1 MIATKTPM
9 AALRAH
15 RQHGYASREIPAYL
29 SLGGQHAVTN
39 EGEEARGPRVI
50 KIESAPRPE
59 DPKTL

>member
-15 RQHGYASREIPAYL
+15 RQNGYASREVPAYL
-29 SLGGQHAVTN
+29 CIGGQEAAKPA
-39 EGEEARGPRVI
+39 GGEARGPRIVN
-50 KIESAPRPE
+50 IESAPRTE